1 MKTPKE
7 MIQEIEMME
16 ETRDKLLKT
25 AEELRTT
32 YGEAVQKDVDT
43 LEDFAAQTEA
53 LIEQSYD
60 LYYDCLTSG
69 EMIIADSF
77 EEIKEDLDFIMG
89 IAKAI
94 AVRRFGS

>member
-53 LIEQSYD
+53 I
-60 LYYDCLTSG
+60 
-69 EMIIADSF
+69 
-77 EEIKEDLDFIMG
+77 
-89 IAKAI
+89 
-94 AVRRFGS
+94 

>member
-43 LEDFAAQTEA
+43 LEDFAAKTEA
-53 LIEQSYD
+53 RKISISSWALP
-60 LYYDCLTSG
+60 
-69 EMIIADSF
+69 
-77 EEIKEDLDFIMG
+77 
-89 IAKAI
+89 
-94 AVRRFGS
+94 RRLP